1 MQIVLAIHPDR
12 RQTEQIAGLAR
23 KRLGVEFLQAPSAG
37 EGLQELGDRVPDL
50 ILTAPLLSPFDEDVI
65 AEYLRELAGAAAHVQ
80 TLRIPV
86 MNVPAQSGGGLF
98 SLKRKRPESSPNG
111 CDPSH
116 FVNEIA
122 EYLARAAEDRKTNP
136 NGVRSQQPAPHASM
150 LEEPVPEP
158 LEPYPMQQVDTPS
171 SYLSESYVAP
181 AQTSEHVSTG
191 SVDAVSS
198 TETASVF
205 PTYQYPDDQTG
216 NPERDSVF
224 PAYHVDEVE
233 LAQPSYRVDAITHSN
248 PEPAPWRHDALA
260 AQDSTSSL
268 YQPPSEQVEVPQ
280 PQPDAHASLLLDPL
294 LSDTIEEP
302 FVVHSTV
309 ERVPLADSLERAAA
323 QLEASALREPL
334 PELSIERVQVDH
346 ASSLVDAPVP
356 ELSTRVATILTSLA
370 VEPPAHTKVVVP
382 SPSIE
387 TVSAP
392 PAAGNEG
399 PPRQAIENESE
410 PLQSESVQSTRRT
423 PSFEAALAAIRSAWG
438 KPRPNA
444 STSESPSPNVDRIV
458 GEPSTSLTTAA
469 VISSPAPTVVPD
481 SPAPLKQGT
490 SKAAAVETVGAHQEP
505 AGIEGQLQAVPEID
519 LTRDIDTLDD
529 ANVVKPTTHEP
540 VVVASE
546 DLDVDVYEL
555 NAAPPLHD
563 LEADL
568 EAAGPP
574 PPVRR
579 VFPETTQQAVEPPAP
594 VTRKRDKH
602 RKKSDKSRP
611 MKDQKPA
618 AKPAVQTTQPAQ
630 DEWGLYDP
638 NRCGF
643 AALVDKLNEVTDEK
657 DEKSTKASVRV
668 VSYR

>member
-1 MQIVLAIHPDR
+1 
-12 RQTEQIAGLAR
+12 
-23 KRLGVEFLQAPSAG
+23 
-37 EGLQELGDRVPDL
+37 
-50 ILTAPLLSPFDEDVI
+50 
-65 AEYLRELAGAAAHVQ
+65 
-80 TLRIPV
+80 
-86 MNVPAQSGGGLF
+86 
-98 SLKRKRPESSPNG
+98 
-111 CDPSH
+111 
-116 FVNEIA
+116 
-122 EYLARAAEDRKTNP
+122 
-136 NGVRSQQPAPHASM
+136 
-150 LEEPVPEP
+150 
-158 LEPYPMQQVDTPS
+158 
-171 SYLSESYVAP
+171 
-181 AQTSEHVSTG
+181 
-191 SVDAVSS
+191 
-198 TETASVF
+198 
-205 PTYQYPDDQTG
+205 
-216 NPERDSVF
+216 
-224 PAYHVDEVE
+224 
-233 LAQPSYRVDAITHSN
+233 
-248 PEPAPWRHDALA
+248 
-260 AQDSTSSL
+260 
-268 YQPPSEQVEVPQ
+268 
-280 PQPDAHASLLLDPL
+280 
-294 LSDTIEEP
+294 
-302 FVVHSTV
+302 
-309 ERVPLADSLERAAA
+309 
-323 QLEASALREPL
+323 
-334 PELSIERVQVDH
+334 
-346 ASSLVDAPVP
+346 
-356 ELSTRVATILTSLA
+356 
-370 VEPPAHTKVVVP
+370 
-382 SPSIE
+382 
-387 TVSAP
+387 
-392 PAAGNEG
+392 
-399 PPRQAIENESE
+399 
-410 PLQSESVQSTRRT
+410 VQSTRRT

-574 PPVRR
+574 PPVRQ

-618 AKPAVQTTQPAQ
+618 AKPAVQTTRPAQ